1 MSHVPQT
8 ELEQWAVLRTVVE
21 AGSFAKAAQQ
31 LNRSQSSVSYA
42 IARLQERLGVALL
55 HVDGRR
61 ALLTDAGQLLLAEAV
76 PLIDDLQ
83 RLEQRG
89 KLIAKGQEPRIR
101 LVVDS
106 IFPKWLL
113 FDALV
118 AFHTTHR
125 YVEIRLSE
133 VVRRPVPNP
142 AAEPFDLAVTV
153 WDFKAGPARPLMDI
167 EMIAVARPDHPLH
180 ARRGRLTLGPLS
192 RHAGLVIEGQP
203 AALSSALEQGLHWR
217 VNTLES
223 AVEAVR
229 RGLCHGW
236 LPRHMVEGDIERG
249 ELKPLPLTTGATR
262 SIPLTL
268 AYAVEDMAGPLTRT
282 MADLLRKACAA
293 GRVPSGK
300 ALS

>member
-180 ARRGRLTLGPLS
+180 ARRGRLTLGPYRGMPALLS
-192 RHAGLVIEGQP
+192 RASRQRCLP
-203 AALSSALEQGLHWR
+203 PSSKGF
-217 VNTLES
+217 
-223 AVEAVR
+223 
-229 RGLCHGW
+229 
-236 LPRHMVEGDIERG
+236 
-249 ELKPLPLTTGATR
+249 TGASTR
-262 SIPLTL
+262 LNRQSKRFGEASAT
-268 AYAVEDMAGPLTRT
+268 AGCRATWWREISRG
-282 MADLLRKACAA
+282 A
-293 GRVPSGK
+293 S
-300 ALS
+300 LSRCR